1 MIVTRDMQTAIALSE
16 IASNFDHE
24 DGNLYRLMV
33 DEAANGHKRDSVAR
47 LAHIQSRIAA
57 ISIALSRQQT
67 GLPPAERARARR
79 IVLELHKYGEAV
91 NVVSSMLEIDFA
103 TSVGMLRPF
112 RANADHVLNEMKG
125 IATSGIADAN
135 RHAEVATLRTRLLAA
150 LVTVAVLIVA
160 ALSYLWLALA
170 AKRGQQLH
178 AEIMRRGEA
187 EREAL
192 QLAQT
197 DALTGIMNRRVF
209 NDELRSAMD
218 AARVVGSALTIVL
231 VDLDGFK
238 EVNDTYGHAAGD
250 TVLRTVAQ
258 RLRIVFGPASIVARL
273 GGDEFA
279 VLLLDAQDDC
289 DPLELPQRASQVLR
303 QTLTWR
309 DNAIT
314 IGASIGVSV
323 FPQDGTYPD
332 ELLHAADIAMYE
344 AKRNRT
350 GGACLFLP
358 RMEEERVAQR
368 LLEEELRIGIQRGEV
383 KPFYQPIIE
392 FPDGALCGFEVL
404 ARWQHP
410 KRGLLTPGAFIRV
423 AETTG
428 QITELTKT
436 ILRQACRDALLMPDH
451 LRLAV
456 NISPTQL
463 EEPRLAETLIEI
475 IHQEG
480 VSPMR
485 IEIEITEDAVMD
497 DVVTAERVM
506 QTFRSAGLSIA
517 LDDFGTG
524 YSSLSNLR
532 RLRFDKIK
540 IDQSFVQ
547 SLPTSIESEKL
558 VDAIIGLAFSFGMK
572 ITAEGVEDPVAAEIL
587 ARKGCTQGQGWLY
600 GMPTSLEQT
609 LTMLPRWDVRKARHQ
624 TLTNIT

>member
-1 MIVTRDMQTAIALSE
+1 MQTAIALSE
-16 IASNFDHE
+16 IASSFDHE

-67 GLPPAERARARR
+67 RLPPAERARARR

-135 RHAEVATLRTRLLAA
+135 RHAEAATLRTRLLAA

-218 AARVVGSALTIVL
+218 AARAVGSALTIVL

-238 EVNDTYGHAAGD
+238 EINDTYGHAAGD

-279 VLLLDAQDDC
+279 VLLLDAQDGC

-323 FPQDGTYPD
+323 FPQNGTHPD

-368 LLEEELRIGIQRGEV
+368 LLEEELRIGIQRGEI
-383 KPFYQPIIE
+383 KPFYQPIID
-392 FPDGALCGFEVL
+392 FSDGALCGFEVL

-428 QITELTKT
+428 QITELTKA

-463 EEPRLAETLIEI
+463 EEPRLAETLIDI

-480 VSPMR
+480 VSPTR

-600 GMPTSLEQT
+600 GMPTPLEQT
-609 LTMLPRWDVRKARHQ
+609 LTILPRWHAQNACR
-624 TLTNIT
+624 